1 MRSKLSLLIVLI
13 FLISFVLGACTL
25 LGVGEPAISA
35 EELAQTIVA
44 ETLAVEYSIQTSV
57 AGTLAAEDEVE
68 APEELTPTEVP
79 DPIAGTPQS
88 TITETINQTPT
99 ITMTPLP
106 DVAMVTVSVSTN
118 CRLGPGPTYGIVG
131 ALVVGE
137 QAEVVG
143 VAEDGQYWVIKN
155 PTRAGECWLWGQHAS
170 VVGPTEELPM
180 RTPPPTPTP
189 SPTPTPTLT
198 PTPVY
203 DWSGTW
209 TTSLGEPGPWVPY
222 NIDVTLNQS
231 NGSVT
236 GSFLFPG
243 DPRQANLSGTLS
255 SDWMTLNGTWTHLD
269 GSGMF
274 TFKLINQD
282 QFIGNMNNRDFFWC
296 GNRGVGDFPSPCMG
310 P

>member
-1 MRSKLSLLIVLI
+1 MRSKLFLLIVVI
-13 FLISFVLGACTL
+13 ILISFVLGACTL

-68 APEELTPTEVP
+68 APEELAPTEAP
-79 DPIAGTPQS
+79 DPVADTPQP
-88 TITETINQTPT
+88 TITLTPT
-99 ITMTPLP
+99 ITITPTP
-106 DVAMVTVSVSTN
+106 DVAMVTVSLNTN
-118 CRLGPGPTYGIVG
+118 CRIGPGPNYGIVG

-209 TTSLGEPGPWVPY
+209 TTSLGEPGAWLSFI
-222 NIDVTLNQS
+222 IDLTLNQS

-269 GSGMF
+269 GSGVF

-296 GNRGVGDFPSPCMG
+296 GYRGVGEIQPHCMG